1 MSDRV
6 ALGSPQVRALD
17 VPAAVL
23 RRLAASRPHDYPL
36 LLDSVAAG
44 PLGRSSILAA
54 RPRAALWLDAR
65 GRVGACGAVP
75 RGAGF
80 LATLERWWIE
90 ERKGSLGGRL
100 GGASGVA
107 DGLEV
112 PFTGGWA
119 VFFGY
124 ELALEIEPRL
134 TLPAPPAGELPWRA
148 LALRT
153 PCALV
158 HTHASGRVL
167 AVAEADSAAEL
178 DRLER
183 DAAEAAGA
191 AAPVPAPPALQITEE
206 DPQRHLLRVRRAQ
219 EYIRAGDIYQ
229 ANLSRPWR
237 IERAPGAHGRLDG
250 SHAGALYER
259 LSAANPAPFAALLQW
274 GGSAVLSSSPERLL
288 RVSGTEVETRPI
300 AGTRPRT
307 RRPGVDAAEAA
318 ALVAHPKERA
328 EHIMLVDLERND
340 LGRVCEAG
348 SVRVDELMVSETYA
362 HVHHIVSNV
371 RGRLRPE
378 VTPIGALRAV
388 FPGGTITG
396 CPKFR
401 CMQIIA
407 ELEAEGRGAYTGSLG
422 FLSRDG
428 TMDLNILIRTLTLF
442 DGGISFR
449 AGGGIV
455 ADSVPDREL
464 EETQAKARG
473 LLAALDSPSVE
484 AA

>member
-1 MSDRV
+1 MSERR
-6 ALGSPQVRALD
+6 ALLSPHARTLD
-17 VPAAVL
+17 VPPAVL
-23 RRLAASRPHDYPL
+23 RRLAASRPRDYPL
-36 LLDSVAAG
+36 LLESVAQG
-44 PLGRSSILAA
+44 PLGRVSILAA
-54 RPRAALWLDAR
+54 KPRAALWLDAQ
-65 GRVGACGAVP
+65 GRVGTSGAVP
-75 RGAGF
+75 RGESF
-80 LATLERWWIE
+80 LATLERWWLA
-90 ERKGSLGGRL
+90 ERIPSGNG
-100 GGASGVA
+100 GGA
-107 DGLEV
+107 EV

-119 VFFGY
+119 VFLGY
-124 ELALEIEPRL
+124 ELAQEIEPRL
-134 TLPAPPAGELPWRA
+134 ALPALPASELPWRA

-158 HTHASGRVL
+158 HAHATGRVL
-167 AVAEADSAAEL
+167 AVAEADAAGEL
-178 DRLER
+178 DQLAR
-183 DAAEAAGA
+183 DAGEAAGA
-191 AAPVPAPPALQITEE
+191 VARDAAARMAVPEPPALRITEE
-206 DPQRHLLRVRRAQ
+206 DPERHLHRVRLAQ

-237 IERAPGAHGRLDG
+237 IEPAAGARGRLDA
-250 SHAGALYER
+250 SHAGALYAR

-274 GGSAVLSSSPERLL
+274 GGIAVLSSSPERLI
-288 RVSGTEVETRPI
+288 RVSGGEVETRPI

-328 EHIMLVDLERND
+328 EHIMLIDLERND
-340 LGRVCEAG
+340 LGRVCEPG
-348 SVRVDELMVSETYA
+348 SVRVDELMVTETYA

-378 VTPIGALRAV
+378 VTPVGALRAV

-407 ELEAEGRGAYTGSLG
+407 ELEAEGRGAYTGSVG
-422 FLSRDG
+422 FLARDG
-428 TMDLNILIRTLTLF
+428 AMDLNILIRSLTLF
-442 DGGISFR
+442 DGGITFR

-455 ADSVPDREL
+455 ADSVPEREL
-464 EETQAKARG
+464 EETRAKARG
-473 LLAALDSPSVE
+473 LLAALDPAVSVD